1 MLNFASIEK
10 SIINFKEKCPR
21 KVLGIIYFCI
31 FGAVVLFAMVLL
43 NKFKI
48 QKQAT
53 EDNNNRDLYELVG
66 YAKNIEVYIEKA
78 RVVTTPKATI
88 STFCNIVKQAS
99 LAKETLSS
107 LPIDQN
113 NMNQISKYFTQVIDY
128 STVVIE
134 KVSTNNKLADEDYS
148 NLDKIN
154 EYALHVSNVFT
165 DIYAELNA
173 GNINWN
179 ELSKIANEKLEIDQ
193 VSSTLKG
200 FTDLKNTFT
209 EYEGLIYDGAYSNHL
224 ETSSPKLI
232 QYLPECTVEEAK
244 TKVKECILNKYT
256 SKEKV
261 DEDIIQNIQF
271 VEETNGKLPLYTFNV
286 IVKKGNRQDTVYVQ
300 ITKKGCLMYLMISDK
315 TVSEA
320 KIDIEEA
327 KALGREYLNKIGI
340 SNMKATYYI
349 NTDNML
355 TINYAY
361 VQDDIVV
368 YTDLIKVKIA
378 LDTGEIYSAEC
389 AGYIFNHTTRENIS
403 PVISEA
409 KAKEVLNSKIEVKAT
424 NLAIIPNELNEEI
437 LTYEFKGV
445 VEEREY
451 LAYIN
456 AKTGEEENIL
466 IILETEGG
474 ILTM

>member
-1 MLNFASIEK
+1 ML
-10 SIINFKEKCPR
+10 
-21 KVLGIIYFCI
+21 
-31 FGAVVLFAMVLL
+31 
-43 NKFKI
+43 
-48 QKQAT
+48 
-53 EDNNNRDLYELVG
+53 
-66 YAKNIEVYIEKA
+66 
-78 RVVTTPKATI
+78 
-88 STFCNIVKQAS
+88 
-99 LAKETLSS
+99 
-107 LPIDQN
+107 
-113 NMNQISKYFTQVIDY
+113 
-128 STVVIE
+128 
-134 KVSTNNKLADEDYS
+134 
-148 NLDKIN
+148 
-154 EYALHVSNVFT
+154 
-165 DIYAELNA
+165 
-173 GNINWN
+173 
-179 ELSKIANEKLEIDQ
+179 
-193 VSSTLKG
+193 
-200 FTDLKNTFT
+200 
-209 EYEGLIYDGAYSNHL
+209 
-224 ETSSPKLI
+224 
-232 QYLPECTVEEAK
+232 
-244 TKVKECILNKYT
+244 
-256 SKEKV
+256 
-261 DEDIIQNIQF
+261 
-271 VEETNGKLPLYTFNV
+271 
-286 IVKKGNRQDTVYVQ
+286 
-300 ITKKGCLMYLMISDK
+300 SDK

-327 KALGREYLNKIGI
+327 KVLGREYLNKIGI